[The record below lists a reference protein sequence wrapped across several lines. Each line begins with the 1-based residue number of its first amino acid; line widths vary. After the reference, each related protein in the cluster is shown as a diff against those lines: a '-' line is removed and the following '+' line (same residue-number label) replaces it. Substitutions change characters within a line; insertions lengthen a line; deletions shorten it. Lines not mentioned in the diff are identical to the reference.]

1 MLLEEFDK
9 EKTAVINA
17 DMFHEK
23 TADFPKTCMSFFSKS
38 ILAEFVEKFNPDI
51 IGEVSNSTAIFPI
64 YKIVVDG
71 VALVVTQAPV
81 GAPACVANFEEI
93 ISMGVRN
100 IMLFGCC
107 GCLDNSL
114 DDYSIIIPTSAIRDE
129 GTSYHYLEV
138 SDEVEID
145 SECIRV
151 VEDVINEL
159 GLKYSKGKAWTTDAI
174 FRETRSKVERR
185 KNQGAITVDM
195 ECSAMA
201 ALCKFR
207 QVNFAQFFYAADNL
221 SNEEYDPRS
230 LIGGDLSEKAKMLPI
245 GIKCAIEMNKR
256 FN

>member
-9 EKTAVINA
+9 EKRAVINA

-23 TADFPKTCMSFFSKS
+23 KADFPKTCMSFFSKS
-38 ILAEFVEKFNPDI
+38 ILAEFVEKFKPEI
-51 IGEVSNSTAIFPI
+51 IGEISNSTAIFPI

-71 VALVVTQAPV
+71 VALAVTQAPV
-81 GAPACVANFEEI
+81 GAPACVANFEEV
-93 ISMGVRN
+93 ISMGARN

-145 SECIRV
+145 SECVKAI
-151 VEDVINEL
+151 EDVINEL

-185 KNQGAITVDM
+185 KSQGAITVDM
-195 ECSAMA
+195 ECSAMI

-230 LIGGDLSEKAKMLPI
+230 LIGGELSEKAKMLPI
-245 GIKCAIEMNKR
+245 GIKCALEMNKR
-256 FN
+256 FD